1 MFYIVLIVS
10 IREAGDSLRMRLFS
24 QVDLILKSIKAVVC
38 GNNCKTNTSMQRP
51 NMSAS
56 SIKLKLQWSKVLLLA
71 PLFIHIHRDVVR

>member
-1 MFYIVLIVS
+1 
-10 IREAGDSLRMRLFS
+10 MRLFS

-56 SIKLKLQWSKVLLLA
+56 SIKLKLQWSKVLLLLLA